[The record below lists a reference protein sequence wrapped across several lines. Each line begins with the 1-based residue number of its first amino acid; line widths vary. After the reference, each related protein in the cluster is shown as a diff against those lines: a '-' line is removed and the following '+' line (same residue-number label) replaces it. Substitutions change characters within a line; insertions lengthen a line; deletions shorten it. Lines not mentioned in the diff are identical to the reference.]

1 MEGIT
6 NDQAHRLAEEA
17 LAKSKAEDH
26 IKFQNTLYQINAGIK
41 TYAEKGY
48 KVFEETLSG
57 SKFDYVEVDRLRD
70 ILDHT
75 INHNSNR
82 AYKTYYLCQKFRN
95 FIPEIKRLGL
105 PRFSTEIPW
114 NRKRI

>member
-1 MEGIT
+1 MVDELKNII
-6 NDQAHRLAEEA
+6 EEY
-17 LAKSKAEDH
+17 L
-26 IKFQNTLYQINAGIK
+26 NWLYPNPVEI
-41 TYAEKGY
+41 
-48 KVFEETLSG
+48 LSDG
-57 SKFDYVEVDRLRD
+57 FTTVIYCRD

-114 NRKRI
+114 RSEKDMTMIKNLAKDLEKEWKVDLLLILPHVT

>member
-17 LAKSKAEDH
+17 LAKSKAE
-26 IKFQNTLYQINAGIK
+26 
-41 TYAEKGY
+41 
-48 KVFEETLSG
+48 
-57 SKFDYVEVDRLRD
+57 
-70 ILDHT
+70 DHT

-114 NRKRI
+114 RSEKDMTMIKNLAKDLEKEWKVDLLLILPHIT